1 MNDEIDSA
9 KLKIV
14 LEERTSLDFNERD
27 RET

>member
-1 MNDEIDSA
+1 MSDEIDSA